1 VPRPSRDRL
10 LWVHSS
16 ARLRQMGGSEAATCP
31 EKTACSKAS
40 TVSPDPRGER
50 QTPGYTIWTPMVSPG
65 PSDIQSGPPRLV
77 PDLHLSK
84 PDPWDGIRTP
94 PPPPPPGGGGGA
106 PGGGGGGGARPH
118 PRPAKPPPGVGN
130 PTPPPPPPRMGSG
143 PPTGGSQGS

>member
-84 PDPWDGIRTP
+84 PDPWAGTPTRPPPAPGMAAAP
-94 PPPPPPGGGGGA
+94 PPPPPPVWG
-106 PGGGGGGGARPH
+106 PGRPQGVLRG
-118 PRPAKPPPGVGN
+118 PRTEHTRALN
-130 PTPPPPPPRMGSG
+130 RT
-143 PPTGGSQGS
+143 